1 MTKRNTKESGF
12 TMVEM
17 LIVLLI
23 ITVLLLIAIP
33 NVVTNNGV
41 AQNKG
46 CDATIKLL
54 ESQAA
59 AYAVEYNKAPS
70 SLGELQEA
78 EYVDR
83 ITCPDESPLVLEN
96 GKVRKGS

>member
-1 MTKRNTKESGF
+1 MKKRYEKEAGF

-59 AYAVEYNKAPS
+59 AYAVEFNKAPA
-70 SLGELQEA
+70 SLSELQEA

-83 ITCPDESPLVLEN
+83 ITCPDESTLVLEN